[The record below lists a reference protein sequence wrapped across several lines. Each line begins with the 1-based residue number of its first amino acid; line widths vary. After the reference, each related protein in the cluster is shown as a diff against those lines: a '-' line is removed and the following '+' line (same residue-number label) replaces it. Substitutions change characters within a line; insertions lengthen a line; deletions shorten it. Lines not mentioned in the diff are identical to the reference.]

1 MIKVKKEG
9 AILSPTSRAFEKR
22 AVLNPGILQIG
33 NTVHVVYR
41 AVDKDH
47 ISPLGYARLDGPL
60 EVVERMKEPL
70 YVPLHKYEKKGL
82 EDPRLTMIDGKI
94 YMTYV
99 AHDGKHALIAYMSGP
114 DIFHL
119 KRGGI
124 ISAKIRYAR
133 AGKFFNAVKLK
144 DDYFFFEAYYK
155 NFSGKDVMVWEK
167 DGVLFPEKIN
177 GKFILTHR
185 VLPDIQIVEFNHF
198 DDLKKNSFWLSYF
211 QNMHKNVMLE
221 NKYAFEERHI
231 GGGAPPIK
239 TKYGWLM
246 IYHGTEENNHGRTYH
261 AGAALF
267 ALDDPR
273 RLIARLPEPL
283 FSPTED
289 YELAGYVDNVVFPTG
304 ASVFGDR
311 LYIYYG
317 AADNHI
323 AAASVNLPDLLSE
336 LRKYRI
342 SKD

>member
-1 MIKVKKEG
+1 MLKVKKEG
-9 AILSPTSRAFEKR
+9 VILSPTGRAFEKR

-33 NTVHVVYR
+33 DTVHVVYR
-41 AVDKDH
+41 AVAKDH
-47 ISPLGYARLDGPL
+47 ISTLGYARLDGPL
-60 EVVERMKEPL
+60 TVVERAKEPI
-70 YVPLHKYEKKGL
+70 YVPKYQYEKKGL
-82 EDPRLTMIDGKI
+82 EDPRLTMIDGVI
-94 YMTYV
+94 YLTYV
-99 AHDGKHALIAYMSGP
+99 AHDGKHALIAYMSGT
-114 DIFHL
+114 DLFHL

-133 AGKFFNAVKLK
+133 AGRFFNAVKLK

-177 GKFILTHR
+177 GKFVLTHR
-185 VLPDIQIVEFNHF
+185 VLPDIQIAEFHNF
-198 DDLKKNSFWLSYF
+198 DQLKKNSFWLEYF
-211 QNMHKNVMLE
+211 QNMHKQVILE
-221 NKYAFEERHI
+221 NKYSFEERHI

-239 TKYGWLM
+239 TKDGWLM

-261 AGAALF
+261 ACAALF
-267 ALDDPR
+267 DLKDPR

-289 YELAGYVDNVVFPTG
+289 YELSGYVDNVVFPTG
-304 ASVFGDR
+304 TALFNDR

-323 AAASVNLPDLLSE
+323 AAASIDLNYLLTE
-336 LRKYRI
+336 LK
-342 SKD
+342 KHKL